1 MVNAHMTR
9 FLLTTLVLSISLF
22 GLAQSRVITGQV
34 IGSDDKQPI
43 PGVNVLVQGTNKGTA
58 TDLNGKYSIELIAGE
73 DALIFSFVGYKT
85 QTIQIGQREVI
96 DVVLETDAKQLEEV
110 VVVGYG
116 IQKKSDITGSTANV
130 KGEELL
136 RQPVLTATQAVQGKV
151 AGVQIISSGQPGSS
165 PQIRVRGVGTALAG
179 TTSLYVVDGVLT
191 DDISNINT
199 SDIVDMNILKDA
211 SAAAIYGSRGANGV
225 IIITTKKGEVGA
237 IKVAYNNNIGIRQ
250 AANLV
255 QMANSEEY
263 RNYAQAASGAVPPAT
278 PYNTDWYNTILRTA
292 WQQTHNISLS
302 SGTDKATYLFNVG
315 YLHDQGIVLENE
327 FKRLTLRFNNDYKIT
342 DKIKV
347 GLQSSYG
354 NSSNENGFGN
364 IDIDAYGNIGSV
376 YNDAYRAA
384 PIIPDIVDGLYG
396 NTSAYQNV
404 GNPLLDIK
412 NNSIKVKENRLQGST
427 FLEVKPLEWLSV
439 RSTVGGDWRNSLNRG
454 YYYQFNADDG
464 KTFITPGGNQYA
476 TQSRLAVK
484 QTQSFRWVWD
494 NMVTLTKKIG
504 NHDITLLAGT
514 TAEKFNL
521 HYFSA
526 SRLDVPADPS
536 LWYIGVGDANT
547 SQNDG
552 GGDAWARNSYLAR
565 LNYVY
570 SEKYLLTATIRRDG
584 SSRLPGQN
592 RWQVY
597 PSIGLGW
604 ILSRENFFQ
613 NQNLFDLLKLRA
625 SYGKVGND
633 QIPTNA
639 FTQTVSLNRAYSFN
653 GSASNATN
661 GAQINQIIDP
671 NITWEITEEYDLAV
685 EFGLLQSK
693 LTGEINYYNKKVA
706 NALINVPIPRTVGDA
721 DGVII
726 TNVASIQNK
735 GIEVVLNWQDE
746 INDNLSY
753 SVSGNITFN
762 DNNVIALNGGQAI
775 FGGGIGAGQG
785 FTTYTDNGHPIGSFY
800 VLKTIGVF
808 NSVAEVNAYT
818 DSDGTIIQPNAKP
831 GDFKYL
837 DKNNDGQID
846 DQDRVFSGSYQPVA
860 YFGLTLGVNFKRW
873 DFGLSL
879 YGNVGNEVYNGKKA
893 VRVDARDNVEKDIV
907 YNRWTS
913 SNRSQTEPR
922 ASEGNLPASD
932 YFVEPGDFLRI
943 NNLTIG
949 YTFSPSVLSKVKISN
964 LRVFATSQNLLTLMK
979 YSGFTAELPGD
990 PLNSGIELSA
1000 YPTTRTIAVGL
1011 NVGF

>member
-1 MVNAHMTR
+1 MR
-9 FLLTTLVLSISLF
+9 KILLLSFLLLSLSVEA
-22 GLAQSRVITGQV
+22 LAQSRTVSGLV
-34 IGSDDKQPI
+34 SGADDGQPI
-43 PGVNVLVQGTNKGTA
+43 PGVNIIVQGTNKGTT
-58 TDLNGKYSIELIAGE
+58 TDMNGKYSIELLAGE
-73 DALIFSFVGYKT
+73 TMLVYSFVGYKV
-85 QTIQIGQREVI
+85 QTIEVGQREVI
-96 DVVLETDAKQLEEV
+96 DVVLQIDATELEEV

-130 KGEELL
+130 KGEELTK
-136 RQPVLTATQAVQGKV
+136 QPVLTATQAIQGKV

-165 PQIRVRGVGTALAG
+165 PQIRVRGVSTALAG

-191 DDISNINT
+191 DDITNINT
-199 SDIVDMNILKDA
+199 ADIVDMNILKDA
-211 SAAAIYGSRGANGV
+211 SSAAIYGSRGANGV
-225 IIITTKKGEVGA
+225 IVITTKKGVEGA
-237 IKVAYNNNIGIRQ
+237 IKVTYNNNIGIRQ

-255 QMANSEEY
+255 DMANNAEY
-263 RNYAQAASGAVPPAT
+263 SNYRQAASGSAPPASD
-278 PYNTDWYNTILRTA
+278 YDTDWYNTILRNA

-315 YLHDQGIVLENE
+315 YLQDQGIVVENE

-354 NSSNENGFGN
+354 NSINENGFGN
-364 IDIDAYGNIGSV
+364 IDIDPYGNIGSV

-384 PIIPDIVDGLYG
+384 PTVPDIIGGLYG

-404 GNPLLDIK
+404 GNPLLDV
-412 NNSIKVKENRLQGST
+412 NNNEIEVKENRLQGST
-427 FLEVKPLEWLSV
+427 FLEIAPLPWLTF
-439 RSTVGGDWRNSLNRG
+439 RSSIGVDWRNSLNRG
-454 YYYQFNADDG
+454 YYYQFSADDG
-464 KTFITPGGNQYA
+464 KTFLTPGGNQYA
-476 TQSRLAVK
+476 TQSRLSVK

-494 NMVTLTKKIG
+494 NMITMTKKFG
-504 NHDITLLAGT
+504 NHDFTLLVGT
-514 TAEKFNL
+514 TAEEFNL
-521 HYFSA
+521 HWFYA

-565 LNYVY
+565 LNYAY
-570 SEKYLLTATIRRDG
+570 NEKYLLTATVRRDG
-584 SSRLPGQN
+584 SSRLPDQN

-597 PSIGLGW
+597 PSVGLGW
-604 ILSRENFFQ
+604 IISRENFFQ
-613 NQNLFDLLKLRA
+613 NQEIFDLLKLRA

-653 GSASNATN
+653 GSANAATN

-671 NITWEITEEYDLAV
+671 NITWEITKEFDFAI
-685 EFGLLQSK
+685 EFGLFQSK
-693 LTGEINYYNKKVA
+693 LSGEVNYYNRKVE
-706 NALINVPIPRTVGDA
+706 NALIEIPIPRTVGDA

-726 TNVASIQNK
+726 TNVASIQNI
-735 GIEVVLNWQDE
+735 GIEVLLNWKDD
-746 INDNLSY
+746 INDNWSY
-753 SVSGNITFN
+753 SVTGNVTFN

-775 FGGGIGAGQG
+775 YGGGIGAAQG
-785 FTTYTDNGHPIGSFY
+785 FTTYTDNGQPIGSFY
-800 VLKTIGVF
+800 VLKTLGVF

-818 DSDGTIIQPNAKP
+818 DSEGTVIQPNAKP

-837 DKNNDGQID
+837 DKNDDGQID
-846 DQDRVFSGSYQPVA
+846 DNDRVFAGSYQPVA
-860 YFGLTLGVNFKRW
+860 YFGLNLGVNFKNW
-873 DFGLSL
+873 DLSLSL
-879 YGNVGNEVYNGKKA
+879 YGNTGNEVYNGKKA
-893 VRVDARDNVEKDIV
+893 VRVDSRDNVEKDIV

-913 SNRSQTEPR
+913 SNKSQSEPR
-922 ASEGNLPASD
+922 ANEGNLPASD
-932 YFVEPGDFLRI
+932 YFVESGTFLRI
-943 NNLTIG
+943 NNLTLG
-949 YTFSPSVLSKVKISN
+949 YTFPSSVLSKIKISS
-964 LRVFATSQNLLTLMK
+964 LRVFATSQNLLTLK
-979 YSGFTAELPGD
+979 KFSGFTPELPGS